1 MQLPDEVV
9 RQLLLHFSRLTGR
22 KLSCPRD
29 LTELPSRT
37 LLELARKLPD
47 NFLPALVSLLK
58 GAGEGV
64 FLKLLGEHE
73 EENRELSQEFF
84 RRYCAIVLE
93 PEETSRY
100 NALFLYL
107 PRETLDDLVLVE
119 SRRSFFLR
127 QEIEAINEWMWELF
141 GLGPFAAAAQ
151 EEAWDILWDHLLRSR
166 NA

>member
-100 NALFLYL
+100 NALFL
-107 PRETLDDLVLVE
+107 VE